1 MERRNF
7 LQNLML
13 SLGAAGVGGCSAPQ
27 CKTSSGGRQKSL
39 PNIVFILA
47 DDMGYGDIQAYNP
60 KSKIPTPNLNR
71 LAQQG
76 IRFTDAHSGSAVCT
90 PTRYGLLTGRYC
102 WRSRL
107 KSGVLFP
114 PNDEPLIDDDRLTV
128 AGMLK
133 KYNYNTA
140 CIGKWHLGIGW
151 GRDAQ
156 GKVDFNKPINH
167 GPTDVGFDEYFG
179 VAASLD
185 MIPYTFLH
193 NHELAQPVTETQ
205 PRLNFPKY
213 VRQGPKAKDFDPGKV
228 LDTLTGKAVD
238 YIERSAPKS
247 DPFFLYFP
255 LTAPHKPV
263 WPEDRF
269 KNSTKQGPYGDF
281 VHQVDWSVGQV
292 MKALDKMGVADDT
305 IVVYSSDNG
314 SYMFRK
320 NESEPDHVDK
330 PEIQGFKPSNHR
342 PNGLLRGTKADIW
355 EAGHRVPFIVRWP
368 GVAQAATKSDAT
380 ICLTDFFAT
389 CSEITGYAKPSN
401 VGEDSFSLLPIIEG
415 RTKDIDRP
423 PVIHHSVNGTF
434 ALRDGRWKMVFSNG
448 SGGREKPRGKPFQK
462 PYTLFDLKNDPTE
475 STDVIAQYPAIAQ
488 RLEKKLKAI
497 MDNGGSK

>member
-13 SLGAAGVGGCSAPQ
+13 SLGAVSVAGCSGPQ
-27 CKTSSGGRQKSL
+27 CKTAGGWKPKSL

-60 KSKIPTPNLNR
+60 KSKVPTPNLN
-71 LAQQG
+71 LLVKQG
-76 IRFTDAHSGSAVCT
+76 IQFTDAHSGSAVCT

-114 PNDEPLIDDDRLTV
+114 PNDEPLIENKRLTV

-133 KYNYNTA
+133 KYSYNTA

-156 GKVDFNKPINH
+156 GEVDFNKPINH

-193 NHELAQPVTETQ
+193 NHELVQPVTETQ
-205 PRLNFPKY
+205 EKLDFPKY

-238 YIERSAPKS
+238 YIERSAPRS
-247 DPFFLYFP
+247 NPFFLYFP

-269 KNSTKQGPYGDF
+269 KNSTAQGPYGDF

-292 MKALDKMGVADDT
+292 MKALDKMGVADET
-305 IVVYSSDNG
+305 LVIYSSDNG

-320 NESEPDHVDK
+320 NENEPDHVDQ
-330 PEIQGFKPSNHR
+330 PAIQGFKPSNHQ
-342 PNGLLRGTKADIW
+342 PNGRLRGTKADIW

-368 GVAQAATKSDAT
+368 GVAQADTKSDAT

-389 CSEITGYAKPSN
+389 CSEITGYAKPHN

-415 RTKDIDRP
+415 RTKDINRP

-434 ALRDGRWKMVFSNG
+434 ALREGRWKMVFSNG
-448 SGGREKPRGKPFQK
+448 SGGREKPGGKPFQK
-462 PYTLFDLKNDPTE
+462 PYTLFDLKNDPSET
-475 STDVIAQYPAIAQ
+475 TDVIAQHPITAK
-488 RLEKKLKAI
+488 RLLKKLMKI
-497 MDNGGSK
+497 RGGRQ